1 MVKFAKWSTSC
12 TWWEYTHLQ
21 QCISIKRE
29 RELLTHVDALISRV
43 SEMRVEE
50 KWSMRDIDAFAWQ
63 KSIFCISLGYSLPF
77 SIDFVEVF
85 LFPLQESGRE
95 IEYER
100 DVLAIW
106 HDKAVY
112 FFFYS
117 LQFILSLSL
126 LITIYGEF
134 LLFTRARF
142 WASDFW
148 GTFIYIFSDSSEMR
162 VG

>member
-1 MVKFAKWSTSC
+1 MHISSESHCYLIGNDKQVLETQEFWQIRMVKFAKWSTSC

-43 SEMRVEE
+43 SEMRVGE
-50 KWSMRDIDAFAWQ
+50 KWSVRDIDAFAWQ

-85 LFPLQESGRE
+85 LFSLQESGRE

-100 DVLAIW
+100 DVLAN
-106 HDKAVY
+106 
-112 FFFYS
+112 
-117 LQFILSLSL
+117 
-126 LITIYGEF
+126 
-134 LLFTRARF
+134 
-142 WASDFW
+142 
-148 GTFIYIFSDSSEMR
+148 
-162 VG
+162 